1 MLTLQKKLVN
11 YECGEFEL
19 NIALINCRCTL
30 KRLAFGH
37 EMTANVNLTPAH
49 FYDAKEDL

>member
-1 MLTLQKKLVN
+1 MLKLQNKLVN
-11 YECGEFEL
+11 YECGEFGL

-30 KRLAFGH
+30 KRLAVGH
-37 EMTANVNLTPAH
+37 EMTANVNLTPSH